1 MQMQLLY
8 AHLRARVFAR
18 SVCTR
23 IANFFKHPMQE
34 VAIVTLQEQ
43 ENVDRYRVSR
53 ECFVAVMVART
64 LPFLTTLDEVQ
75 RDIDAA
81 QASYRARVWEHGGES
96 RKDLRARLSSLQTE
110 LQHAK
115 AAIGHWPLARRGDLG
130 SWFGSEFD
138 AMQRVPQV
146 EACRATDTSLL
157 VVTQPLFGYNKSAA
171 TWHPTPEDAGD
182 NPCAQLL
189 TIGSVADITIGF
201 SMQQLIR
208 WMAPHNADG
217 VRKGGTFESFSN
229 YVAFSHFDE
238 HEGQPI
244 GLQVVTESW

>member
-1 MQMQLLY
+1 MTLDLQRHLHYFDPNTQHWDLHVIGVGALGSRVVYEATRMGIRRMHLY
-8 AHLRARVFAR
+8 DPDVVEAKNIPNQRFYPLHIGMPKVEAAR
-18 SVCTR
+18 SVAETITPSVEIVTHHETFVNQPLSGVVCVMLDNMEARKDIWEAAIRRNSDVQLMLEAR
-23 IANFFKHPMQE
+23 IA
-34 VAIVTLQEQ
+34 
-43 ENVDRYRVSR
+43 VDSGKAL
-53 ECFVAVMVART
+53 AVDPNNE
-64 LPFLTTLDEVQ
+64 LHIEG
-75 RDIDAA
+75 
-81 QASYRARVWEHGGES
+81 WEE
-96 RKDLRARLSSLQTE
+96 
-110 LQHAK
+110 
-115 AAIGHWPLARRGDLG
+115 
-130 SWFGSEFD
+130 
-138 AMQRVPQV
+138 
-146 EACRATDTSLL
+146 
-157 VVTQPLFGYNKSAA
+157 

-238 HEGQPI
+238 HEGRPI